1 MKAKKNAVNRLKHD
15 FCDVHQL
22 FSVPPRTGT
31 DRYLKYCPI
40 CAEEDRQKYGEAY
53 WHRSHQIAKLP
64 KCKTILDKYTEA
76 AEANMARRIVWAYKR
91 LKSEQSDKIYWSDL
105 RSLSGVKRANIGKV
119 IPYIYKADTNI
130 ADEILSIL

>member
-1 MKAKKNAVNRLKHD
+1 MKVSLR
-15 FCDVHQL
+15 
-22 FSVPPRTGT
+22 R
-31 DRYLKYCPI
+31 I
-40 CAEEDRQKYGEAY
+40 CKEVGIQP
-53 WHRSHQIAKLP
+53 HQIAKLP
-64 KCKTILDKYTEA
+64 KCKTIFDKYAET

-130 ADEILSIL
+130 ADEIVSIL